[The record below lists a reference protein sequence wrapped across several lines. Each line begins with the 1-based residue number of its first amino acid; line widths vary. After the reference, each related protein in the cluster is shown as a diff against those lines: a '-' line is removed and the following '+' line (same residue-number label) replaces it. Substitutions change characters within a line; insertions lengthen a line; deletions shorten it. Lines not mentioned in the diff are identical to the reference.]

1 MRIFGK
7 LKAEAV
13 LSLCPT
19 CVTMIKK
26 QYPKI
31 INSGISNAMD
41 VSSFLLERLD
51 FAQPS
56 LFSQKYATVTYHDPC
71 HLAYGLGIKD
81 EPRRILKKSAQILLR
96 KRKWLLRFRRA
107 FQPHK

>member
-1 MRIFGK
+1 
-7 LKAEAV
+7 
-13 LSLCPT
+13 
-19 CVTMIKK
+19 
-26 QYPKI
+26 
-31 INSGISNAMD
+31 MD